1 MLPGRSPKPWVS
13 MLLAI
18 LFVLTLTLP
27 FLSTDYLAGP
37 TTPFDVVQ
45 AGSIHW
51 GFVIAAALLWFGVQ
65 LFWRA
70 PAEATKLGL
79 AASAT
84 VVWLCLLFFFNFHQT
99 FAEAQSGTGDKGAVA
114 FFALMGG
121 LGVVL
126 LWTRFLADEISF

>member
-1 MLPGRSPKPWVS
+1 MLPGRSAKPWVS

-18 LFVLTLTLP
+18 LFVLTLNLP
-27 FLSTDYLAGP
+27 FLSTAYLAGP

-45 AGSIHW
+45 AGAIHW
-51 GFVIAAALLWFGVQ
+51 GFVITAAAIWLGVQ
-65 LFWRA
+65 LFWSA

-84 VVWLCLLFFFNFHQT
+84 IVWLCLLFFFNFHQT
-99 FAEAQSGTGDKGAVA
+99 FQEVESGAGDKGAVA

-126 LWTRFLADEISF
+126 LWTRFFADEITF